1 MTCPIWGTP
10 AQSTPSGDAVDVHS
24 NRAGGA
30 FRVAGTAWPALEILQ
45 PDVRARLTTWIVDEH
60 RSGVELP
67 IVNLEVLRR
76 VRDRSSISLAE
87 RKERFFKAI
96 KSISP
101 GLDLAIKLGGQVDDD
116 YRRCRNLF
124 GSWTESTT
132 ADSADL
138 PRLCDLLE
146 QDGFVSTRNYHVF
159 LTSAGWSYLEG
170 LNRSGADSNQAFVA
184 MWFDAQMSE
193 AYEEGLAPALRD
205 AGYIPVRIDRKEH
218 NNKID
223 DEIIAEI
230 RLSKFVVADF
240 TSGAFEMN
248 GNVVHI
254 PRGGVYYEAGYA
266 RGLGMDVIACVRDD
280 QIGQVHFDTRQIS
293 HVLWSTAAELRE
305 RLYNRIIA
313 TIGAASNA
321 PGRGQG

>member
-10 AQSTPSGDAVDVHS
+10 AQLNPVGDSVDVLS
-24 NRAGGA
+24 ARGGGA
-30 FRVAGTAWPALEILQ
+30 FRVTGTAWPTLEVLL
-45 PDVRARLTTWIVDEH
+45 PAVKARLTTWIVDQH
-60 RSGVELP
+60 RAGNERPV
-67 IVNLEVLRR
+67 VNLDVLRR

-101 GLDLAIKLGGQVDDD
+101 GLDLAIKLGGQVDED
-116 YRRCRNLF
+116 YRRSRNLF

-132 ADSADL
+132 PDAADF
-138 PRLCDLLE
+138 PRLCELLE
-146 QDGFVSTRNYHVF
+146 QDGLIVKRHYHVH
-159 LTSAGWSYLEG
+159 LTSAGWNYLEG

-184 MWFDAQMSE
+184 MWFDAEMSE

-205 AGYIPVRIDRKEH
+205 AGYVPVRIDRKEH

-230 RLSKFVVADF
+230 RLSKFLIADF
-240 TSGAFEMN
+240 TSGVFKDGGA
-248 GNVVHI
+248 GVHV

-266 RGLGMDVIACVRDD
+266 RGLGMDVIACVRED

-293 HVLWSTAAELRE
+293 HVLWNTAADLRE
-305 RLYNRIIA
+305 RLYNRIVA
-313 TIGAASNA
+313 TVGAASNA
-321 PGRGQG
+321 PGRGLG